1 MSARLATAGVLLVAL
16 VAGPRA
22 MPWAGSVAHA
32 DEVEVFARVVVD
44 STPLRSGPGSSFRQV
59 GLAVRGD
66 TFPVKKRA
74 TSGYWFQIERPDGT
88 LAWVLGD
95 AVYNHELGEGDAPR
109 NRVFAPP
116 PLRDARVEISA
127 TFGALGGGGF
137 MAIRPTLLVAPVFGL
152 EVTGAVAVS
161 RAGRLLLV
169 GGGGIVNLF
178 PDWPVVPYFVVGGGM
193 TVSDP
198 NADTFLLE
206 SGSIPML
213 YGGGGLRFGFRQRL
227 TLRIEAR
234 AYAFFEPGRYV
245 AQEEYSGGL
254 SVFF

>member
-1 MSARLATAGVLLVAL
+1 MADRERHVIARLLAVCAFAL
-16 VAGPRA
+16 VAA
-22 MPWAGSVAHA
+22 SSSAQA
-32 DEVEVFARVVVD
+32 DDVEVFARVVVD

-95 AVYNHELGEGDAPR
+95 AVYNHELGEGEGPR
-109 NRVFAPP
+109 YRVFAPP
-116 PLRDARVEISA
+116 PLRDAHVEIAA
-127 TFGALGGGGF
+127 TFGSLGGGGL
-137 MAIRPTLLVAPVFGL
+137 MAIRPTFLIAPYFGL
-152 EVTGAVAVS
+152 EITAAVAVS
-161 RAGRLLLV
+161 RAGRLLLA
-169 GGGGIVNLF
+169 GGGGLLNLF
-178 PDWPVVPYFVVGGGM
+178 PDWPVVPYFAVGGGV
-193 TVSDP
+193 TISDP
-198 NADTFLLE
+198 NSDTFLLE

-227 TLRIEAR
+227 TLRLEVR

>member
-1 MSARLATAGVLLVAL
+1 MIARANPVAL
-16 VAGPRA
+16 AIFAAILTFGSAVRA
-22 MPWAGSVAHA
+22 
-32 DEVEVFARVVVD
+32 DDVEVFARVVVD

-66 TFPVKKRA
+66 TFPVKRRA

-88 LAWVLGD
+88 LAWVMGE
-95 AVYNHELGEGDAPR
+95 AVYNHELGEGEGR
-109 NRVFAPP
+109 RWRIFAPP
-116 PLRDARVEISA
+116 PLNDAHVEIAA
-127 TFGALGGGGF
+127 TFGVLGGGGF
-137 MAIRPTLLVAPVFGL
+137 MAIRPTLLVAPIFGL
-152 EVTGAVAVS
+152 ELTGAVAVS
-161 RAGRLLLV
+161 RAGRLMLF
-169 GGGGIVNLF
+169 GGGGVINVF
-178 PDWPVVPYFVVGGGM
+178 PDWPVVPYLVIGGGV

-227 TLRIEAR
+227 TIRIEAR